1 MTRMASSPHLPI
13 ISPSAKTDMRLD
25 KYLTEQGYAE
35 SRTRSA
41 RLIESGKVKVDGKIV
56 TKPAFE
62 VSDGAEIS
70 VEADDCPYVS
80 RGGLKLEG
88 ALRQFNLNP
97 DGMVCADVGASTG
110 GFTHCLLSLGASRV
124 YAIDSGSDQLHPTL
138 RNDPRVISMEGCN
151 ARYLTPEQLGEQVD
165 LVVTDVSF
173 ISQTL
178 LHGVIAS
185 LLKDGGGFVS
195 LIKPQ
200 FEVGRENLGKGG
212 IVKDPK
218 VRRASARRVMA
229 SAMSAG
235 LAPVA
240 IAPSPITGGD
250 GNIEYLAHFIK
261 QPVSGILPETDHLP

>member
-1 MTRMASSPHLPI
+1 MS
-13 ISPSAKTDMRLD
+13 MRLD
-25 KYLTEQGYAE
+25 KYLTEHGYAE

-41 RLIESGKVKVDGKIV
+41 RLIESGKVKVDGKII
-56 TKPAFE
+56 TKASFE
-62 VSDGAEIS
+62 VPDGAEIL
-70 VEADDCPYVS
+70 VAADDCPYVS

-88 ALRQFNLNP
+88 ALKVFGIDPAQ
-97 DGMVCADVGASTG
+97 MVCADVGASTG
-110 GFTHCLLSLGASRV
+110 GFTHCLLLKGAQRV
-124 YAIDSGSDQLHPTL
+124 YAIDSGSDQLHASL
-138 RNDPRVISMEGCN
+138 RSDPRVLSMEGCN

-185 LLKDGGGFVS
+185 LLKDGGGLVS

-218 VRRASARRVMA
+218 IRRAAARRVMA
-229 SAMSAG
+229 SAIAAG

-240 IAPSPITGGD
+240 ITPSPITGGD
-250 GNIEYLAHFIK
+250 GNIEYLAYFVKRPITE
-261 QPVSGILPETDHLP
+261 ILPETDHLP

>member
-1 MTRMASSPHLPI
+1 
-13 ISPSAKTDMRLD
+13 MRLD
-25 KYLTEQGYAE
+25 KYLTEEGYAE
-35 SRTRSA
+35 SRTRAA
-41 RLIESGKVKVDGKIV
+41 RLIESGKVKVDGKTI
-56 TKPAFE
+56 TKASFE
-62 VSDGAEIS
+62 VSDGAVIS

-88 ALRQFNLNP
+88 ALKTFQIDPN
-97 DGMVCADVGASTG
+97 GMVCADVGSSTG
-110 GFTHCLLSLGASRV
+110 GFTHCLLLLGACRV
-124 YAIDSGSDQLHPTL
+124 YAIDSGSDQLHPSL
-138 RNDPRVISMEGCN
+138 RNNSRVISMEGCN
-151 ARYLTPEQLGEQVD
+151 ARYLTPVELGEQVD

-212 IVKDPK
+212 IVKDRK
-218 VRRASARRVMA
+218 VRREAARRVMA
-229 SAMSAG
+229 SALSAG

-250 GNIEYLAHFIK
+250 GNIEYLAYFVK
-261 QPVSGILPETDHLP
+261 KPVSEIIPETDHLP